1 MHVSI
6 KLSYKKLNLL
16 FAAVH
21 IIFIT
26 MHDNMASEL
35 GSRKFE
41 REGGGGY
48 RLTLIVRNLDK
59 QN

>member
-21 IIFIT
+21 IIFI
-26 MHDNMASEL
+26 ASEL

-41 REGGGGY
+41 REGGD
-48 RLTLIVRNLDK
+48 ID
-59 QN
+59 

>member
-41 REGGGGY
+41 REGGGY

>member
-41 REGGGGY
+41 REGGD
-48 RLTLIVRNLDK
+48 ID
-59 QN
+59 